1 MTLAAMFI
9 SSLVPSRGAETDS
22 DQSAFLNGIAKLEA
36 RHGGRLGV
44 TAVDL
49 ENRAKLSHRGHERF
63 AMCSTF
69 KFLLAATVAARV
81 DAGKES
87 WERRISYGKKDLIPW
102 SPVTGKEESL
112 KAGSMSVSSL
122 CEAAM
127 TWSDN
132 TAANLL
138 LGQIG
143 GPEGLTKHL
152 RSVDDNVSRLDR
164 IEPDLNSNQPGDQ
177 RDTSTPEAMAATVEK
192 LVFGERLSDNSK
204 EKLVSWLVGNRTG
217 DKRIRAGMNPAWKVG
232 DKTGSGENGAV
243 NDIAI
248 VWPKNRKPF
257 VIVVFYES
265 PKANA
270 EERDAIIAET
280 AKLVEHGFTKSP

>member
-1 MTLAAMFI
+1 MFVW
-9 SSLVPSRGAETDS
+9 SLVPSRGAGTDS
-22 DQSAFLNGIAKLEA
+22 DQSIFLNGIAKLEA

-49 ENRAKLSHRGHERF
+49 GNRAKLSHRGNERF
-63 AMCSTF
+63 AVCSTF
-69 KFLLAATVAARV
+69 KFLLAATIAARV

-87 WERRISYGKKDLIPW
+87 WERSISYGKKDLIPW
-102 SPVTGKEESL
+102 SPVTGKEEHL
-112 KAGSMSVSSL
+112 NAGGMSVSSL

-132 TAANLL
+132 TSANLL
-138 LGQIG
+138 LAQVG

-152 RSVDDNVSRLDR
+152 RSFGDNVSRLDR
-164 IEPDLNSNQPGDQ
+164 IEPDLNSNQPGDE
-177 RDTSTPEAMAATVEK
+177 RDTSTPEAMAATVEN
-192 LVFGERLSDNSK
+192 LVFGERLSENSK

-217 DKRIRAGMNPAWKVG
+217 DKRIRAGINPAWKVG
-232 DKTGSGENGAV
+232 DKTGTGENGAA

-248 VWPKNRKPF
+248 VWPQDRKPF

-265 PKANA
+265 PKATA

-280 AKLVEHGFTKSP
+280 ARLVEHSLTKSP